1 MKPYGTV
8 RRDLLEDDALRIG
21 NYERY
26 GHPNKRGYES
36 SSRRYKHRARQK
48 AQNSIRKEMN
58 VYWLQYL
65 LDWLYQSYCCQVILS
80 YFGM

>member
-58 VYWLQYL
+58 VY
-65 LDWLYQSYCCQVILS
+65 
-80 YFGM
+80 